1 MNADYKKQ
9 QFTLGILL
17 GFNLCLMF
25 ARIIVTHSVF
35 YGFLIWNLL
44 LAALPFT
51 ITTIILTNRKCRKS
65 KFWLLALSLLWLLV
79 LPNAPYI
86 ITDFLHLRATDEVPK
101 WFDVLLLSTY
111 AFSGLLF
118 GFASMLDMHKIW
130 IDAYG
135 VTKTKILM
143 FITCLLTAFGV
154 YLGRFL
160 RYNSWD
166 VLSDLPNLI
175 TDTIVLLTNVQA
187 MTFTTLYGLFFYVFY
202 HFFRNN
208 LINQ

>member
-1 MNADYKKQ
+1 MKASYRKQ
-9 QFTLGILL
+9 QFTLAILL
-17 GFNLCLMF
+17 CFNLFLIF
-25 ARIIVTHSVF
+25 GRIITTHSVF
-35 YGFLIWNLL
+35 YGFLIWNLFLAGIPFLISTWLTTKPKLHKNAITLIL
-44 LAALPFT
+44 L
-51 ITTIILTNRKCRKS
+51 S
-65 KFWLLALSLLWLLV
+65 VLWLLF

-86 ITDFLHLRATDEVPK
+86 ITDFLHLRSTDAVPK

-118 GFASMLDMHKIW
+118 GFASMLDMHNIW
-130 IDAYG
+130 INAYG
-135 VTKTKILM
+135 VIKTKILM

-175 TDTIVLLTNVQA
+175 MDTIALSTDLQA
-187 MTFTTLYGLFFYVFY
+187 LTFTILYGLFFYVFY
-202 HFFRNN
+202 YFFRNN

>member
-1 MNADYKKQ
+1 MDARYQKQ
-9 QFTLGILL
+9 QFTLGVLL

-44 LAALPFT
+44 LAAFPFA
-51 ITTIILTNRKCRKS
+51 ITTILLTNQKCRNS
-65 KFWLLALSLLWLLV
+65 KFGLIVLSLLWLLV

-86 ITDFLHLRATDEVPK
+86 ITDFLHLRSTDEVPK

-130 IDAYG
+130 LDAYG
-135 VTKTKILM
+135 EAKTKILM
-143 FITCLLTAFGV
+143 FITCLLTAFGI

-175 TDTIVLLTNVQA
+175 VHSFSLLHDFQA